1 MSDFWTSP
9 TFEPKRAFRF
19 LVEFTPAGA
28 ASLQFLAKSVDRP
41 SYTVSSNPHKFFNH
55 TFYYP
60 GRVEWN
66 AVSLTLVDAMSP
78 NASKIFMDYL
88 NNMGYASPDER
99 RNSVEDGGN
108 ASQINANRP
117 IINTAITKHS
127 AITALGKVSIME
139 IGTEQNPVKI
149 DTKATVKGT
158 WHLNNAF
165 ITEVNFGS
173 HAYDSEEMI
182 DIQLTLQ
189 YDWAKYV
196 IT

>member
-19 LVEFTPAGA
+19 LVEFTPGESE
-28 ASLQFLAKSVDRP
+28 SLQFLAKSVDRP

-55 TFYYP
+55 TFHYP

-66 AVSLTLVDAMSP
+66 TVSLTLVDALSP

-88 NNMGYASPDER
+88 GNIGYADPEGAATTALSSH
-99 RNSVEDGGN
+99 N
-108 ASQINANRP
+108 
-117 IINTAITKHS
+117 IINHAITKN
-127 AITALGKVSIME
+127 TATSQLGIVKIME
-139 IGTEQNPVKI
+139 IGTNQNPSGGDTTAEVKAEWVL
-149 DTKATVKGT
+149 K
-158 WHLNNAF
+158 NAF

-182 DIQLTLQ
+182 DIQLTIQ
-189 YDWAKYV
+189 YDWAKYN
-196 IT
+196 ILQAT

>member
-19 LVEFTPAGA
+19 LVEFTPGESE
-28 ASLQFLAKSVDRP
+28 SLQFLAKSVDRP

-55 TFYYP
+55 TFHYP

-66 AVSLTLVDAMSP
+66 TVSLTLVDAMSP

-88 NNMGYASPDER
+88 HNIGYADPE
-99 RNSVEDGGN
+99 GN
-108 ASQINANRP
+108 AGQTLSHHN
-117 IINTAITKHS
+117 IINHAITKN
-127 AITALGKVSIME
+127 TATSQLGIVKIME
-139 IGTEQNPVKI
+139 IGTSQNPAGGDSLAEVKAEWVL
-149 DTKATVKGT
+149 K
-158 WHLNNAF
+158 NAF

-182 DIQLTLQ
+182 DIQLTIQ
-189 YDWAKYV
+189 YDWAKYN
-196 IT
+196 ILQDR